1 MVDAI
6 DPTLRRAGRFDSE
19 VKVVV
24 ATVQERLLILKVVFD
39 VIFHKLLFF
48 SFSLLHKNS
57 YN

>member
-6 DPTLRRAGRFDSE
+6 DPTLRREGRFDSE